1 MWPIVGIL
9 LIGLLVWVIEVKPL
23 LKNKNYR
30 EVFIYSFLLISGL
43 SFTFLLVLNVR
54 IPTPLNFLN
63 RIYSPIISSIE
74 RFLS

>member
-9 LIGLLVWVIEVKPL
+9 LLGLVVWLIEIKPL
-23 LKNKNYR
+23 LKSKSYR
-30 EVFIYSFLLISGL
+30 EISIYSFLLISGL
-43 SFTFLLVLNVR
+43 LFAFLLILNMR
-54 IPTPLNFLN
+54 IPTPLDLLN

>member
-9 LIGLLVWVIEVKPL
+9 LIGLLVWIFEIKTL
-23 LKNKNYR
+23 LKNKSYR
-30 EVFIYSFLLISGL
+30 EIIIYSFLLISGL
-43 SFTFLLVLNVR
+43 SFAILLALNIR
-54 IPTPLNFLN
+54 IPTPLDFLN